1 MPTTLL
7 HNPPGF
13 LDLPKALPSFVGAV
27 AHDSPLQILIDE
39 DFLLIKT
46 LYIFVTN
53 IANKLNCRLEA
64 FMKKIR
70 EYNVRFDSMYLYCI
84 IQNYEKSYIFTV

>member
-1 MPTTLL
+1 M
-7 HNPPGF
+7 
-13 LDLPKALPSFVGAV
+13 GAV

-39 DFLLIKT
+39 NFLLIKT

-70 EYNVRFDSMYLYCI
+70 DYELLSLILCMCIVSCRIMKKVTYLQFDKRKFIVQCLKCD
-84 IQNYEKSYIFTV
+84 N